1 MCVWRYV
8 NSHPTFFHYSYQL
21 MCVKRHFCAYT
32 SFIHLALVLNKDHIY
47 VNTVKKHSDID
58 QLMNTQF
65 LFFYTDPSNHASY
78 IVTNNRGSL
87 TRYYVLC
94 DVF

>member
-8 NSHPTFFHYSYQL
+8 NSHPTFFHYNYQL
-21 MCVKRHFCAYT
+21 MCVKRHFYAYT

-58 QLMNTQF
+58 QLMNTHIFF
-65 LFFYTDPSNHASY
+65 LTLIPQIMPH
-78 IVTNNRGSL
+78 IL
-87 TRYYVLC
+87 
-94 DVF
+94 